1 MKLKIVLTVL
11 AAGLLTACAYNAPY
25 RPANRPEK
33 MEYGNDHKDVYPED
47 VRKDAALYAKVRVV
61 WAGIIVTNDAVDD
74 ESGDKINMNTVFEH
88 HYYDWLVNENA
99 GSKHLL
105 ISPRGEGR
113 FRMHWQMNRRN
124 AESSSADA
132 LQYAKPG
139 SVAVVYG
146 SPESLDDNGTI
157 VMHYRSVRIFG
168 PEHFTAKDLDY
179 GRIGEPYHP
188 IEASTSGTAAL
199 TPSP

>member
-74 ESGDKINMNTVFEH
+74 ESGDKINMNTVFE
-88 HYYDWLVNENA
+88 
-99 GSKHLL
+99 
-105 ISPRGEGR
+105 
-113 FRMHWQMNRRN
+113 
-124 AESSSADA
+124 
-132 LQYAKPG
+132 
-139 SVAVVYG
+139 
-146 SPESLDDNGTI
+146 
-157 VMHYRSVRIFG
+157 
-168 PEHFTAKDLDY
+168 
-179 GRIGEPYHP
+179 
-188 IEASTSGTAAL
+188 
-199 TPSP
+199 